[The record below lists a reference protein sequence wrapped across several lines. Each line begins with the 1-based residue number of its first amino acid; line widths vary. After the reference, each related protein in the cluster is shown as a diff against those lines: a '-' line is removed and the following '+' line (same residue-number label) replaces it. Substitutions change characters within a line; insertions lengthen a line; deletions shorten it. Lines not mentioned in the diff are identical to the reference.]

1 MANDKQ
7 AQYRLYQLYSR
18 AMYNICFRMLG
29 NESDAEDVLQNAFI
43 DVFTKLHH
51 FRFESAIGAWIKRI
65 VVNNCINF
73 LKKRRLE
80 IVPLEDREVAVSGS
94 ASNLNE
100 STDPLLNVE
109 TIKQAIPL
117 LPEGYR
123 VIFNMYLLEGYDHVE
138 ISEILGISVSTS
150 KSQLNR
156 AKAILRKIILEQHQK
171 ENTNARPA

>member
-1 MANDKQ
+1 MANDKK
-7 AQYRLYQLYSR
+7 AQYRLYELYSR

-73 LKKRRLE
+73 LKKRKLE
-80 IVPLEDREVAVSGS
+80 MVPLEDRDVSI
-94 ASNLNE
+94 AEPELQKT
-100 STDPLLNVE
+100 TDPLLNVD

-123 VIFNMYLLEGYDHVE
+123 VIFNLYLLEGYDHVE

-156 AKAILRKIILEQHQK
+156 AKAKLRKIILEQHQ
-171 ENTNARPA
+171 NHSTNARPA